1 MQRIVVSMRGVTMA
15 QKRAADKVHGHA
27 ANAWQGGKEYLP
39 ALDAVCRNA
48 AQLHLRLDFNP
59 PVSYNTMDEY

>member
-1 MQRIVVSMRGVTMA
+1 MPQTLGRGE
-15 QKRAADKVHGHA
+15 
-27 ANAWQGGKEYLP
+27 KEYLP